1 METGIRRTIVTLEA
15 YAGIRNALFA
25 GEWAPGDRIDRK
37 ELAERFNISQTPIN
51 DALNRLTGEGL
62 VESRSHDGFFVPDY
76 DDGEL
81 ADLFAAR
88 AGFES
93 IAARLCAE
101 EAAEAD
107 KRKLLEVF
115 EPFGKSVAPAM
126 ESDYL
131 AADKEFHKLVLVIS
145 GSLRLNE
152 VESSFGHAFRSYE
165 HGLVRLPSETLS
177 EHRLIVDAIMAGAG
191 HDAQLAMADHLL
203 KTRNVL
209 LAHYHETRSQP

>member
-1 METGIRRTIVTLEA
+1 VDNGIRRTIVTLEA
-15 YAGIRNALFA
+15 YAEIRNALFA
-25 GEWAPGDRIDRK
+25 GEWAPGARIDRK

-76 DDGEL
+76 NDGEL

-107 KRKLLEVF
+107 KLRLLAVF
-115 EPFGKSVAPAM
+115 KPFGTEVVQAM
-126 ESDYL
+126 ENAYL
-131 AADKEFHKLVLVIS
+131 AADKEFHKLVLGIS
-145 GSLRLNE
+145 GSIRLNE

-165 HGLVRLPSETLS
+165 HGLVRPPSETLS
-177 EHRLIVDAIMAGAG
+177 EHRLIVDAIISGAG
-191 HDAQLAMADHLL
+191 REAQVAMADHLL
-203 KTRNVL
+203 TTRNVL
-209 LAHYHETRSQP
+209 LARHRAASAQA

>member
-1 METGIRRTIVTLEA
+1 MDMGIRRTIVTLEA

-37 ELAERFNISQTPIN
+37 ELAERFRISQTPIN

-107 KRKLLEVF
+107 KKRLLAVF
-115 EPFGKSVAPAM
+115 GPFGDSVAPAM
-126 ESDYL
+126 ESAYL
-131 AADKEFHKLVLVIS
+131 AADKEFHKLVLGIS

-152 VESSFGHAFRSYE
+152 VEASFGHAFRSYE
-165 HGLVRLPSETLS
+165 HGLVRPPSETLS
-177 EHRLIVDAIMAGAG
+177 EHRAIIEAILAGAG
-191 HDAQLAMADHLL
+191 RDAQVAMADHLL
-203 KTRNVL
+203 ETRNVL
-209 LAHYHETRSQP
+209 LVRHRSAQAQG

>member
-1 METGIRRTIVTLEA
+1 VDTGIRRTIVTLEA
-15 YAGIRNALFA
+15 YAEIRNALFA
-25 GEWAPGDRIDRK
+25 GEWAPGARIDRK

-76 DDGEL
+76 NDGEL

-107 KRKLLEVF
+107 KLRLLAVF
-115 EPFGKSVAPAM
+115 KPFGTEVVQAM
-126 ESDYL
+126 ENAYL
-131 AADKEFHKLVLVIS
+131 AADKEFHKLVLGIS
-145 GSLRLNE
+145 GSIRLNE

-165 HGLVRLPSETLS
+165 HGLVRPPSETLS
-177 EHRLIVDAIMAGAG
+177 EHRLIVDAIISGAG
-191 HDAQLAMADHLL
+191 REAQVAMADHLL
-203 KTRNVL
+203 TTRNVL
-209 LAHYHETRSQP
+209 LARHHAASAQA